1 MKKNI
6 YRDWTQVSCIAG
18 WFFTIWATM
27 ETMVVQPASH
37 VRWLVTPWTVARQAS
52 LSLTISQSLPR
63 FMFIVSVIL
72 SSHLIFWCPL
82 LLLPLILPSIRDF
95 SNESSMRIRWPKHW
109 CFSFSISPSNE
120 YSGWSSLRLAGLIS
134 LLYKG
139 LSGVFSSTTVRR
151 HQLFGILPSLLM
163 VQLSQLLCDH
173 WEGHSLDYTDL
184 CQPSN
189 VSPFLGLS

>member
-18 WFFTIWATM
+18 WFFTIWATR
-27 ETMVVQPASH
+27 ETMVVQPASR
-37 VRWLVTPWTVARQAS
+37 VRCLVTPWTVARQAS

-95 SNESSMRIRWPKHW
+95 SNASSMRIRWPKYW
-109 CFSFSISPSNE
+109 RFSFSISPSNE
-120 YSGWSSLRLAGLIS
+120 YSGMIFLKIGWFDLLAVQRTFRS
-134 LLYKG
+134 LLQHH
-139 LSGVFSSTTVRR
+139 SSKASTFWHSAFFTYGPALTTVMW
-151 HQLFGILPSLLM
+151 P
-163 VQLSQLLCDH
+163 
-173 WEGHSLDYTDL
+173 
-184 CQPSN
+184 
-189 VSPFLGLS
+189 LGRP